1 MLCTVRDCRLPLER
15 GDRQWVCGRGHSF
28 DIARSGYVN
37 LLQPQDKRSKQP
49 GDSVEAV
56 AARRRLHDRGVT
68 RPLLEGIAEVV
79 RAEANDVVLEAGCGE
94 GFYLGELAER
104 TGLRGCGIDISI
116 PAVDAAA
123 KRYPGCEW
131 LVANADRFVP
141 YTDDSFSL
149 ALAITGRMNAPEFH
163 RVLNGDG
170 RLLVAVPA
178 PEDLIELRGRGRDR
192 VERTIADFSD
202 GFRVIEQRQITTHA
216 ELDAA
221 GTEDVL
227 LAIYRPLRHEPP
239 GAMGITLSL
248 DLILFQKR

>member
-1 MLCTVRDCRLPLER
+1 M
-15 GDRQWVCGRGHSF
+15 
-28 DIARSGYVN
+28 
-37 LLQPQDKRSKQP
+37 
-49 GDSVEAV
+49 AV

-68 RPLLEGIAEVV
+68 RPLLEGIAEIVQ
-79 RAEANDVVLEAGCGE
+79 AKANDVVLDAGCGE
-94 GFYLGELAER
+94 GFYLGELAGR
-104 TGLRGCGIDISI
+104 TGFRGCGIDISI

-141 YTDDSFSL
+141 YKDDSFSL
-149 ALAITGRMNAPEFH
+149 ALAITGRMNTPEFH
-163 RVLNGDG
+163 RVLDREG

-202 GFRVIEQRQITTHA
+202 GFRIVEQRRITTHA
-216 ELDAA
+216 ELDER

-227 LAIYRPLRHEPP
+227 LAIYRPLRAQRV
-239 GAMGITLSL
+239 GAMRLTLSL